1 MKTLHKSLT
10 CLAILGTL
18 VLAIQAENEG
28 SYEAFADADGKSD
41 DFFTNRIEARR
52 EQLRDLRNLLDPAC
66 LLWSRRSNHCFNSRK
81 RSYSSRK
88 VNIFLFNLFQKVV
101 VEQCKTDN
109 FRYPATIQSILHVKG
124 FNNML
129 IRVIR
134 KKKQRTKSNQHSTS
148 CPKLFLTF
156 YSFLCRQQNYHQL
169 SLILTSKGTKLLPL
183 KATGNMPLT
192 RFNISI
198 RQVFSQK
205 LKLIFSTEITH
216 FVKNF
221 CILLWQLICAHI
233 D

>member
-10 CLAILGTL
+10 SLAILVTL

-28 SYEAFADADGKSD
+28 TYEAFADADNESD
-41 DFFTNRIEARR
+41 DFFTNGIEARR

-129 IRVIR
+129 IGVIR
-134 KKKQRTKSNQHSTS
+134 KKNSEPSQ
-148 CPKLFLTF
+148 
-156 YSFLCRQQNYHQL
+156 
-169 SLILTSKGTKLLPL
+169 I
-183 KATGNMPLT
+183 
-192 RFNISI
+192 NI
-198 RQVFSQK
+198 RRHGLNCF
-205 LKLIFSTEITH
+205 
-216 FVKNF
+216 
-221 CILLWQLICAHI
+221 
-233 D
+233 